1 MGEKIIANNKRARRD
16 YLVLDQYEAGIE
28 LKGTEVK
35 SLRGGKITLKD
46 SYIDIRDGQLYMVN
60 THIPPY
66 EHGNVFNHDPERE
79 RRLLMHK
86 REIIRLA
93 AKVAEKGYTLIP
105 LRVYFKNGRVK
116 VEVGVC
122 KGKHYAD
129 KRSTIIERE
138 AKIEMERAMKAAG
151 QS

>member
-151 QS
+151 QG

>member
-1 MGEKIIANNKRARRD
+1 MGEKLIAQNRRARRD
-16 YLVLDQYEAGIE
+16 YQVLEHYEAGIE

-35 SLRGGKITLKD
+35 SLRDGKITLKD

-86 REIIRLA
+86 REIIRLGS
-93 AKVAEKGYTLIP
+93 KVAEKGYTLIP
-105 LRVYFKNGRVK
+105 LRVYFKKGRVK
-116 VEVGVC
+116 IKVGVC
-122 KGKHYAD
+122 RGKHHAD
-129 KRSTIIERE
+129 KRSVIRERE
-138 AKIEMERAMKAAG
+138 AKIEMERAIKAACRD
-151 QS
+151 

>member
-35 SLRGGKITLKD
+35 SLRAGKITLKD
-46 SYIDIRDGQLYMVN
+46 SYVDIRDGQLYMVN

-66 EHGNVFNHDPERE
+66 EHGNLFNHDPERE

-129 KRSTIIERE
+129 KRSTIMERE
-138 AKIEMERAMKAAG
+138 AKIEMERAIKAAG

>member
-1 MGEKIIANNKRARRD
+1 MGEKLIAQNRRARRD
-16 YLVLDQYEAGIE
+16 YQVLEQYEAGIE

-35 SLRGGKITLKD
+35 TLRDGKITLKD
-46 SYIDIRDGQLYMVN
+46 SYVDIRDGQLYMVN

-66 EHGNVFNHDPERE
+66 EYGNVFNHDPERE

-86 REIIRLA
+86 KEIFRLA
-93 AKVAEKGYTLIP
+93 SKVAEKGYTLIP

-116 VEVGVC
+116 VEIGVC

-129 KRSTIIERE
+129 KRNVIIERE
-138 AKIEMERAMKAAG
+138 AKIEMERAIKSAS